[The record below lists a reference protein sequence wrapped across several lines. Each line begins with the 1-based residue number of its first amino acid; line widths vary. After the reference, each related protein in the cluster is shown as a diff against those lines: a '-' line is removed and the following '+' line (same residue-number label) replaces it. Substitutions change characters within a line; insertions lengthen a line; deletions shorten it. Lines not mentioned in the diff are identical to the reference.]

1 MRVVSMGWGVCFQVV
16 LLPSCGRPLLSLPM
30 QVLQQLDQAITLA
43 CSPSHEVGQLA
54 RSVAHCCSEE
64 QAAAARLRDAVN
76 GRGLP
81 ARTLD
86 AAAVLAEAI
95 EGATAFPRLAGGCQ
109 GLGVWLST
117 GAPGLWQAERMNCW
131 KWGAWQVEQELPGG
145 KHGIRKGRQE
155 GKRWAKAAQRCA

>member
-16 LLPSCGRPLLSLPM
+16 LLPSCGRLLLAIAM

-43 CSPSHEVGQLA
+43 CSPSPEVGQLA
-54 RSVAHCCSEE
+54 RSVALCCSEE

-95 EGATAFPRLAGGCQ
+95 EGATAFPRLVGGCQ
-109 GLGVWLST
+109 GSGI
-117 GAPGLWQAERMNCW
+117 GAAGWWQGLA
-131 KWGAWQVEQELPGG
+131 G
-145 KHGIRKGRQE
+145 
-155 GKRWAKAAQRCA
+155 